1 MAESITESVDVD
13 YDLDQS
19 WQSVDSEVTEI
30 LSGSEKN
37 GYSGDSSS
45 LGSSTG
51 TVTSLLSVL
60 KCPPPS
66 HLARQRKL
74 NTLPPSGRKR
84 SRGHTTASTP
94 KSVSPHD
101 RVKAYPEEQLTVSN
115 NKLFCTACREELSLK
130 KSVLEQHCTSLKHK
144 KGKERLTS
152 REEGE

>member
-30 LSGSEKN
+30 LSGSEEN

-94 KSVSPHD
+94 KSVH
-101 RVKAYPEEQLTVSN
+101 LTI
-115 NKLFCTACREELSLK
+115 
-130 KSVLEQHCTSLKHK
+130 
-144 KGKERLTS
+144 G
-152 REEGE
+152 